1 MQDKEILLEQ
11 DKIQAKIKQL
21 GEQLSS
27 DYQGKNPL
35 FICVLKGAVIFLA
48 DLIRS
53 MSIPIEI
60 DFIAVSSYGH
70 STTSSGVV
78 RILKDLEKSIE
89 GRHVVIVEDII
100 DTGLTLKYL
109 AENLGSRKPAS
120 VKIVALLDKPDRRK
134 VEIQADYC
142 GFKIPDRFVV
152 GFGLDFN
159 EKYRQLPDVRILS
172 EE

>member
-1 MQDKEILLEQ
+1 MVAKEILLGRDE
-11 DKIQAKIKQL
+11 IQARIKQL
-21 GEQLSS
+21 AEQISN
-27 DYQGKNPL
+27 DYKGKNPL
-35 FICVLKGAVIFLA
+35 FVCVLKGAVIFLA

-53 MSIPIEI
+53 MSIPVEI
-60 DFIAVSSYGH
+60 DFIAVSSYGQ
-70 STTSSGVV
+70 STSSSGVV

-89 GRHVVIVEDII
+89 GRHVVIVEDIV

-120 VKIVALLDKPDRRK
+120 VKIVALLDKPERRK

-142 GFKIPDRFVV
+142 GFKIPNKFVV

-159 EKYRQLPDVRILS
+159 EKYRQLPDVQILT